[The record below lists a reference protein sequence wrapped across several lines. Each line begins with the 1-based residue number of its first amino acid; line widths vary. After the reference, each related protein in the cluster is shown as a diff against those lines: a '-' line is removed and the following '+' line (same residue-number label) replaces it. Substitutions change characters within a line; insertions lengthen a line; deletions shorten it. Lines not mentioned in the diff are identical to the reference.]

1 MHDGFRILARRD
13 ATGERRI
20 TRAGNNFSSRF
31 PFIAMVVGELPV
43 RSCLIDG
50 ESFATKTGLPCLN

>member
-1 MHDGFRILARRD
+1 MTASAFWRGAMLRGVRQ
-13 ATGERRI
+13 I